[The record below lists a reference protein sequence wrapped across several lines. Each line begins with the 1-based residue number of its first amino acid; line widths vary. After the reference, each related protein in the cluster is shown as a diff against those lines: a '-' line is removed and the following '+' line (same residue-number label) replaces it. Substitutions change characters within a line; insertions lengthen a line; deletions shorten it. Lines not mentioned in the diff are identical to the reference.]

1 MEQEAHWAP
10 WEHKAIQSYYK
21 NIEAHPQYQATGQI
35 LGNQNIC
42 LVPAG
47 VFVLIEKQRTA
58 SLIAFGANLE
68 NKMQNMWHFQARITP
83 RL

>member
-1 MEQEAHWAP
+1 MEQNPTEPRGSTKQFSHIIKNTEAHL
-10 WEHKAIQSYYK
+10 
-21 NIEAHPQYQATGQI
+21 QYQATGQI

-47 VFVLIEKQRTA
+47 IFVLIEKQHSA

-68 NKMQNMWHFQARITP
+68 NKMQNE
-83 RL
+83 